1 MSRANEQAFPVP
13 AVAGLPNDNV
23 VWGSAGLTIREHFA
37 ALAMASLASHH
48 TQGGNTFAILTAAQ
62 AVEYADALIAQLA
75 KVTP

>member
-1 MSRANEQAFPVP
+1 MSRANEQAYP
-13 AVAGLPNDNV
+13 ANAGVDACGEQYV
-23 VWGSAGLTIREHFA
+23 MVRGLTIREHFA
-37 ALAMASLASHH
+37 GLAMASLASHH